1 MLKRLNINMSEKLV
15 EWYDKRA
22 EEMGVSRSAVMCMAM
37 QEYMEQKTTINVME
51 EFKVLA
57 EQMKLAELAQKE
69 IDANGNNKE
78 VE

>member
-37 QEYMEQKTTINVME
+37 QEYMEQKNAVNVME

-57 EQMKLAELAQKE
+57 EQMKIAELAQKE
-69 IDANGNNKE
+69 LEEKNNK
-78 VE
+78 